1 MQPSPSTAA
10 SLDAAAVLA
19 FAALGA
25 LSHDGSAAGA
35 FLRTGLPFLAGW
47 FAAALVLRLY
57 ERPSAWRL
65 AGTWAAGTSLGLAAR
80 SLVDTP
86 APSFVAVSFASL
98 LVLAAGWRLAYLLV
112 GRWCSRPA

>member
-1 MQPSPSTAA
+1 VQPSPRTAV

-25 LSHDGSAAGA
+25 LSHEGSAAGA

-47 FAAALVLRLY
+47 FAAALALRLY
-57 ERPSAWRL
+57 DRPSPWRL
-65 AGTWAAGTSLGLAAR
+65 AAASAAGTALGLALR

-86 APSFVAVSFASL
+86 APAFVAVSFGTL
-98 LVLAAGWRLAYLLV
+98 LVLTAGWRLAYLV
-112 GRWCSRPA
+112 AGRWRSRTV